1 MREKEIKGVRSL
13 FRDLPQGADRTSGLY
28 HASNPRN
35 LRAVIFLQIKER
47 KSTLLKKRHASFWL
61 QTITWLKVCRIE
73 NRSLQCTALVS
84 SSLEQSDDIHGQPY
98 QISP

>member
-1 MREKEIKGVRSL
+1 M
-13 FRDLPQGADRTSGLY
+13 
-28 HASNPRN
+28 
-35 LRAVIFLQIKER
+35 FLQIKEG
-47 KSTLLKKRHASFWL
+47 KSTLLKKRHATFWL
-61 QTITWLKVCRIE
+61 QAITWLKVCRKE